1 MLVSDQLG
9 TYLLEEVA
17 RGVAFEEEEFPIAS
31 SLNTIVS
38 LLTIA
43 MALYTCKELFRV
55 TGEQLCGCALKDLL
69 GVLIELA
76 IEHRLKVLVLCIV
89 DISNLFVI
97 FSVRK
102 DRPHKSRTRSS
113 TSTRIARLH

>member
-17 RGVAFEEEEFPIAS
+17 RGVAFEEEEFPVAS

-55 TGEQLCGCALKDLL
+55 TGE
-69 GVLIELA
+69 
-76 IEHRLKVLVLCIV
+76 
-89 DISNLFVI
+89 
-97 FSVRK
+97 
-102 DRPHKSRTRSS
+102 
-113 TSTRIARLH
+113 